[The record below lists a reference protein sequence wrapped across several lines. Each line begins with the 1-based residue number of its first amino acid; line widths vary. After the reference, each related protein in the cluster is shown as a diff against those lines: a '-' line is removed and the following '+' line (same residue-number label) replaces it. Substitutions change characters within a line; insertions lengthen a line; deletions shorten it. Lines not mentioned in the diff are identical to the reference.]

1 MTSKKH
7 IKSSFRT
14 FEYFANAMNLHF
26 LSKFSARVLEWR
38 EKEMLMLR
46 VTKNCAKLVRP
57 RPSPQQEGAPPDPA
71 GNSRGHMADLQG
83 QGRHLSIKYFF
94 ASAARTKS
102 STQYTINRC
111 SCKA

>member
-7 IKSSFRT
+7 IKSSFRM

-46 VTKNCAKLVRP
+46 VTKNCA
-57 RPSPQQEGAPPDPA
+57 
-71 GNSRGHMADLQG
+71 
-83 QGRHLSIKYFF
+83 
-94 ASAARTKS
+94 
-102 STQYTINRC
+102 
-111 SCKA
+111 